1 MKKIFGVLLLIS
13 NLAYAEIGAPVYNL
27 ETNLDN
33 ILKAKPNSIKLEE
46 VQTLAKNNNVD
57 LDVALENY
65 FIAKKQVSV
74 ARASFN
80 PVTTGHLLGIS
91 LGLSYT
97 WIPLAV
103 EAVLSIPT
111 KIYNVGKNKQLAY
124 AQSNNVADFKNVLRN
139 EVAHL
144 YFETLT
150 HKAILESIDLESE
163 ILNDQLKSWEEKEVT
178 GARLADLQK
187 WILRLSLERTDIYKV
202 HLEEVLALN
211 ILLNTQELSE
221 YNLAAI
227 TEEVKKEWY
236 SGLKLSEQVDSTVS
250 RNPKYLSAVH
260 LEQAAGKN
268 VKSVK
273 WSIIAPSGINLAYKS
288 NVQVAKN
295 DKEVARLRRI
305 SAWETLRSN
314 IYLRKNN
321 LDSSLNVLGNYS
333 LVSDVSKDV
342 FRDSLAM
349 YELGQL
355 NEDHVVE
362 TALTTIRDFRSKIV
376 AHYSAYSSYDDFNY
390 SLNYSLKAK
399 KAKNEVIEEGTSKE
413 ETSPAGS
420 ESENSGE
427 VKALTAED
435 FKVIVDIDGN
445 SLKVNLVSDYLSDVY
460 EVDYIFNSKR
470 FSNKSS
476 VNTKDSF
483 KVNIKK
489 LFMPDVV
496 KGVALVTLK
505 NKKQLRV
512 RF

>member
-13 NLAYAEIGAPVYNL
+13 NLAYADIGAPVYNL

-33 ILKAKPNSIKLEE
+33 ILKAKADSVKLEE
-46 VQTLAKNNNVD
+46 VQALAKNNNVD

-74 ARASFN
+74 ARAAFN

-91 LGLSYT
+91 MGLSYT

-111 KIYNVGKNKQLAY
+111 KIYNVEKNKYLAR
-124 AQSNNVADFKNVLRN
+124 AQSQNVADFRNVLRN

-163 ILNDQLKSWEEKEVT
+163 ILNDQLKSWEQKET
-178 GARLADLQK
+178 SKERLAELQK

-202 HLEEVLALN
+202 HLEEVMALN

-221 YNLAAI
+221 YNLAAV
-227 TEEVKKEWY
+227 TDAVSKDWY
-236 SGLKLSEQVDSTVS
+236 SGINLSTKVESSVS
-250 RNPKYLSAVH
+250 SNPKYLSAVN
-260 LEQAAGKN
+260 LEQAAAKN

-273 WSIIAPSGINLAYKS
+273 WSIIAPSGITLAYKS
-288 NVQVAKN
+288 NVQFAKN
-295 DKEVARLRRI
+295 DREIARLRRI
-305 SAWETLRSN
+305 SAWETLKSN
-314 IYLRKNN
+314 VYLRRNN
-321 LDSSLNVLGNYS
+321 LDSSVNVLKNYTV
-333 LVSDVSKDV
+333 VSDVSKDV
-342 FRDSLAM
+342 FKDTLAM

-355 NEDHVVE
+355 NEDHVIE

-390 SLNYSLKAK
+390 SLNYSLKNKQPAK
-399 KAKNEVIEEGTSKE
+399 ENQSQEEVKNP
-413 ETSPAGS
+413 ETTMPT
-420 ESENSGE
+420 ETENSDGS
-427 VKALTAED
+427 KILTAAD
-435 FKVIVDIDGN
+435 FKVLVDVDGN
-445 SLKVNLVSDYLSDVY
+445 NLRVKLVSDYLNDVY

-476 VNTKDSF
+476 VASKDDF
-483 KVNIKK
+483 KINVKK

-505 NKKQLRV
+505 NKTELRV
-512 RF
+512 KF

>member
-13 NLAYAEIGAPVYNL
+13 NLAYADIGAPVYNL

-33 ILKAKPNSIKLEE
+33 ILKAKADTVKLEE
-46 VQTLAKNNNVD
+46 VQALAKNNNVD

-74 ARASFN
+74 ARAAFN

-91 LGLSYT
+91 MGLSYT

-111 KIYNVGKNKQLAY
+111 KIYNVEKNKYLAR
-124 AQSNNVADFKNVLRN
+124 AQSQNVADFRNVLRN

-150 HKAILESIDLESE
+150 HKAILESIDLESQ
-163 ILNDQLKSWEEKEVT
+163 ILNDQLTSWEQKQVSKE
-178 GARLADLQK
+178 RLAELQK
-187 WILRLSLERTDIYKV
+187 WMLRLSLERTDIYKV
-202 HLEEVLALN
+202 HLEEVMALN

-221 YNLAAI
+221 YNLAAV
-227 TEEVKKEWY
+227 TEAVSKEWY
-236 SGLKLSEQVDSTVS
+236 SGIDLSTKVDSSVS
-250 RNPKYLSAVH
+250 SNPKYLSAVN
-260 LEQAAGKN
+260 LEQAANKN

-273 WSIIAPSGINLAYKS
+273 WSIIAPSGISLAYKS
-288 NVQVAKN
+288 NVRIAKN

-305 SAWETLRSN
+305 SAWETLKSN
-314 IYLRKNN
+314 VYLRRNN
-321 LDSSLNVLGNYS
+321 LDSSVNVLKNYT

-355 NEDHVVE
+355 SEDNVIE

-376 AHYSAYSSYDDFNY
+376 AHYSAYSTYDDFNY
-390 SLNYSLKAK
+390 SLNYSLKSK
-399 KAKNEVIEEGTSKE
+399 KTTTEGETTEVQNPETTKPTETESSDGSK
-413 ETSPAGS
+413 
-420 ESENSGE
+420 
-427 VKALTAED
+427 VLTAAD
-435 FKVIVDIDGN
+435 FKVLVNVDGN
-445 SLKVNLVSDYLSDVY
+445 SLKVKLVSDYLDDVY

-476 VNTKDSF
+476 VDSKDDF
-483 KVNIKK
+483 KVNVKK

-505 NKKQLRV
+505 NKTELRV
-512 RF
+512 KF